1 LSQFDMP
8 SFLGQPAMQVGE
20 PAGGSLS
27 ADTYK
32 GLSTVFLPIIIPLVW
47 DECLTKAQKEYD
59 VAMASFMQRMKE
71 WERKHGARYRA
82 RQFDDHPG
90 QSATR
95 KSHKIVE
102 PPKKPSPRML
112 PGEDQIFLKLATA
125 TKIYTQYELT
135 DAEVYGIKKM
145 KPNHHYVVHLP
156 AQIYDYGP
164 VYGFW
169 CFLGERLNK
178 LLKSFKSN
186 IWGGGQLEV
195 SMVREWGRNVQL
207 QETVSCA

>member
-1 LSQFDMP
+1 
-8 SFLGQPAMQVGE
+8 
-20 PAGGSLS
+20 
-27 ADTYK
+27 
-32 GLSTVFLPIIIPLVW
+32 PLVW

-59 VAMASFMQRMKE
+59 VAMASFTQRMKE
-71 WERKHGARYRA
+71 WERKHGARYQA
-82 RQFDDHPG
+82 RMTHQSQVDDHPG

-95 KSHKIVE
+95 KSRKIVE

-112 PGEDQIFLKLATA
+112 LGEDQIFLKLATA

-135 DAEVYGIKKM
+135 DAEVRRAEVLMSEYLLEYKSVYGIKKM

-186 IWGGGQLEV
+186 NWGGGQLEV
-195 SMVREWGRNVQL
+195 SMVREWGRDVQL